1 VALDPDEA
9 TRQGRPYGEVLRDLA
24 NAAARHRGGSEDGTL
39 ADLLAVFAAREMN
52 LLQPL
57 QDQLADPAD
66 RRALDAVLASFERD
80 DEAFREK
87 LLRRYPGL
95 FHSQGAD

>member
-1 VALDPDEA
+1 VASDPNEA

-24 NAAARHRGGSEDGTL
+24 NAAARYRGGSGDGTL
-39 ADLLAVFAAREMN
+39 ADLLAVFAGREMN
-52 LLQPL
+52 LLQQL

-66 RRALDAVLASFERD
+66 KRALDAVLASFERD
-80 DEAFREK
+80 DDAFREK
-87 LLRRYPGL
+87 LLRRYPEL